1 MRVDKK
7 EQGKQALAAKQQQMK
22 ELAAQ
27 LNRYSYAY
35 YTKDDPLVSDKE
47 YDRLYRQLEELEA
60 ETGLILPQSP
70 TQRVGDR
77 VLPGFQKHTHLG
89 PLWSLDKVRTWEEL
103 QEWENRNL
111 RLLADGA
118 GEQPMLEYIVTM
130 KFDGMTVNLTYDGG
144 SLVHGATRGT
154 GTVGEEILPQLLTI
168 AGIPPAIDD
177 QSLAEIRGEAIMTKE
192 AFDAYNAEAKVP
204 LKNMRN
210 GAAGALRNLDIGE
223 TRRRR
228 LTAFFYDI
236 GYWQNRP
243 FSTYGEE
250 LAWLEKQG
258 FTVHPFYRHCQSL
271 KKAMAAVEEIEAC
284 RDQLNFD
291 IDGAVIAID
300 DLGQREKLGFTAK
313 FPRWSVAYKF
323 EALEETT
330 RLLAVEWNVGRTGK
344 VTPTALL
351 EPVELAGVTVSR
363 ATLNNMDDIRR
374 KGVSIGAIVFI
385 RRSNDVIPE
394 ILGVAASEDED
405 LAAESFETE
414 YPESERPEPE
424 AAASAPGLR
433 EIQTPSHCPQ
443 CGSELIQDGVHL
455 FCRNAIGCKPQMVK
469 ALAHFA
475 GREAM
480 NIEGFSE
487 KTAHQFFEDLG
498 LRSVDQLYDLTKEQL
513 LSLDKF
519 KDKKADN
526 LLSAIEKS
534 KNCSLDSFIFS
545 LGIPHVG
552 KKTAQ
557 DLAKAFGTLEA
568 LEAAEPAA
576 LLEVPEVGGI
586 IAESVHQFFRDDKI
600 RQVIENLL
608 AAGVNP
614 APQDK
619 NGPAAGILEGQEDQP
634 FAGKNV
640 VATGVLQGYSRR
652 EIEAKL
658 KSLGAA
664 PQDSVTKTT
673 DYVIAGEKAGSK
685 LAKAQA
691 LQLETGKPLILTE
704 EEFQQMLK
712 D

>member
-1 MRVDKK
+1 MDKK
-7 EQGKQALAAKQQQMK
+7 EQDSHALAAKRQQMK

-47 YDRLYRQLEELEA
+47 YDRLYGQLEELEA

-77 VLPGFQKHTHLG
+77 VLPGFQKHSHLG

-111 RLLADGA
+111 RLLADGT
-118 GEQPMLEYIVTM
+118 GEQPVLEYVVTM

-168 AGIPPAIDD
+168 PGIPPVIDD
-177 QSLAEIRGEAIMTKE
+177 QALAEIRGEAIMTKE

-210 GAAGALRNLDIGE
+210 GAAGALRNLDIAE

-228 LTAFFYDI
+228 LTAWFYDI
-236 GYWQNRP
+236 GYWQGRP
-243 FSTYGEE
+243 FATYSEE
-250 LAWLEKQG
+250 LAWLESQG
-258 FTVHPFYRHCQSL
+258 FTVHPFHRCCKDL
-271 KKAMAAVEEIEAC
+271 KEAMAAVEEIQAC
-284 RDQLNFD
+284 RDRLNFD

-300 DLGQREKLGFTAK
+300 DLSQREKLGFTAK

-374 KGVSIGAIVFI
+374 KGVSVGATVFV

-394 ILGVAASEDED
+394 ILGVAAAEDEK
-405 LAAESFETE
+405 LAAEQQ
-414 YPESERPEPE
+414 
-424 AAASAPGLR
+424 

-443 CGSELIQDGVHL
+443 CGSELVQDGVHL

-498 LRSVDQLYDLTKEQL
+498 LRSVDQLYRLTREQL
-513 LSLDKF
+513 LTLDKF

-534 KNCSLDSFIFS
+534 KGCSLDSFIYS
-545 LGIPHVG
+545 LGVPHVG

-568 LEAAEPAA
+568 LEKAEPEA

-586 IAESVHQFFRDDKI
+586 IARSVYQFFRDDKI
-600 RQVIENLL
+600 RQVIDHLL
-608 AAGVNP
+608 AAGVRP
-614 APQDK
+614 A
-619 NGPAAGILEGQEDQP
+619 GQEDGGPGAQALEAQANP

-640 VATGVLQGYSRR
+640 VATGVLQSYSRR

-658 KSLGAA
+658 KSLGAT

-691 LQLETGKPLILTE
+691 LQAETGKPLILNE
-704 EEFQQMLK
+704 ENFQQMLNEQG
-712 D
+712 